1 MPAWRICKY
10 GKFAY
15 AAIYLCGKFICK
27 DDLLGLLQY
36 FYVALGG
43 L

>member
-1 MPAWRICKY
+1 MPAWQICQY
-10 GKFAY
+10 G
-15 AAIYLCGKFICK
+15 IFINK